1 MTISTAQHPV
11 VRTTDGRVRGDVVGD
26 IARFRAIPY
35 AAPPVGAL
43 RFAPPARPSAW
54 DGVRDARTPGATAP
68 QAHRGLPGVDL
79 TPINGPGWR
88 RGADYLTLDVWSPD
102 TGAGGLPVIV
112 YLHGGAFVAGTG
124 SAAACDGT
132 ELARAG
138 VVLVTINYRLGAE
151 GFLPVPGGATNIGL
165 RDQLAAVEW
174 VRDNAE
180 AFGGDPGNITL
191 FGHSAG
197 AASVACLLHSP
208 LATGLFHRAIVHSG
222 NDETTRPLAVAHRL
236 GAALAAA
243 AGVEHTAEALRTVSS
258 EQLLEAQAVVTT
270 RGTRPDLRDPD
281 GLDPGYGLVTF
292 LPVTGD
298 DVLPAGPV
306 SGGAPGGTPPDTGPD
321 LLLGTC
327 HDEINVYLVPTG
339 VVDSVDERQA
349 VGMLAASR
357 PDAKAVLAAYGLGD
371 GVIPPGLALARAL
384 TDAAFRS
391 PARRLADR
399 HPGRT
404 YSFDFRWRSPLHQGR
419 LGACHGLE
427 LPFVFDTLSTA
438 GGATGLVG
446 DTPPG
451 QIGALMRRAW
461 VDFATTGDP
470 GWPEYRPDR
479 QVLRIDTESSV
490 GPDESA
496 PYAQA

>member
-11 VRTTDGRVRGDVVGD
+11 VRTTGGRVRGEVVGD
-26 IARFRAIPY
+26 IGRFRAIPY
-35 AAPPVGAL
+35 AAPPVDGL

-54 DGVRDARTPGATAP
+54 DGVRDARSPGATAP
-68 QAHRGLPGVDL
+68 QVHRALPGVDL

-88 RGADYLTLDVWSPD
+88 RGPDYLALDVWSPD

-124 SAAACDGT
+124 SAAACDGA

-138 VVLVTINYRLGAE
+138 VVVVTINYRLGAE

-165 RDQLAAVEW
+165 RDQIAAVEW

-197 AASVACLLHSP
+197 AASVACLLRSP

-222 NDETTRPLAVAHRL
+222 NDETTRPLAVGHRL

-258 EQLLEAQAVVTT
+258 ERLLEAQGVVTA
-270 RGTRPDLRDPD
+270 RETRPDLRDPD
-281 GLDPGYGLVTF
+281 GFDPGYGLVTF

-298 DVLPAGPV
+298 DVLPSESASAPAG
-306 SGGAPGGTPPDTGPD
+306 SAPD
-321 LLLGTC
+321 LLIGTC
-327 HDEINVYLVPTG
+327 HDEINVYLVPTR

-349 VGMLAASR
+349 IGVLTASR
-357 PDAKAVLAAYGLGD
+357 PDAAAVLAAYGLGD
-371 GVIPPGLALARAL
+371 GVITPGLALARAL
-384 TDAAFRS
+384 TDLAFRC

-404 YSFDFRWRSPLHQGR
+404 YSFDFRWPSPLRHGR

-427 LPFVFDTLSTA
+427 LPFVFDTLHTA
-438 GGATGLVG
+438 GGPTGLVG

-470 GWPEYRPDR
+470 GWPEYRPDH
-479 QVLRIDTESSV
+479 QVLRIDVESSV
-490 GPDESA
+490 GPDGSS